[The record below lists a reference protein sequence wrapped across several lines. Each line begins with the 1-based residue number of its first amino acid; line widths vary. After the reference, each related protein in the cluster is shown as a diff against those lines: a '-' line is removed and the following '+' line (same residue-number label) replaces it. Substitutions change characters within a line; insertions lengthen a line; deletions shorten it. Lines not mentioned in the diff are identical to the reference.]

1 MITMQG
7 DVWVTRAR
15 VEFSFALV
23 FIALEGAVGGAAA
36 VSLLNHGAVDV
47 RCENIENIQ
56 LEALEPKNV
65 ENNKRSLQFAR
76 LQC

>member
-1 MITMQG
+1 MQG
-7 DVWVTRAR
+7 DVWVTPGC
-15 VEFSFALV
+15 VEFRFAEV

-36 VSLLNHGAVDV
+36 VSLLIHGAVDV

-65 ENNKRSLQFAR
+65 ENKRSLQFAR